1 MPCSGRIWSL
11 IASNSSSLLCAF
23 LTHLEIYRRRVRCI
37 YSPGD
42 LTSPR
47 PPYACASPG
56 GAWGKVPYLFP
67 LEGTFLGRGCEQQA
81 VSQGELGTPWTLGS
95 AKTWMATRP
104 ASQGQVSSLSRKR
117 EQDVGSPTRTL
128 PSFDQKHASSMQ
140 TACRGDRSPGRR
152 TGSEAATFLCRGFK
166 SRQAYRVSGWI
177 SGCFSQRGNMDWG
190 ELALFKNSRLICSSQ
205 RASAAFL

>member
-37 YSPGD
+37 YRPGD

-47 PPYACASPG
+47 PPMPAPLLGAPG
-56 GAWGKVPYLFP
+56 GRFHIFSHWRADFWGGVVNSRPSPKGS
-67 LEGTFLGRGCEQQA
+67 LEPPGHWEAQ
-81 VSQGELGTPWTLGS
+81 
-95 AKTWMATRP
+95 RP
-104 ASQGQVSSLSRKR
+104 GWPPALPRPGQVSSLSRKR

-166 SRQAYRVSGWI
+166 SRQAYRVSGWV

>member
-47 PPYACASPG
+47 PPMPAPLLGAPG
-56 GAWGKVPYLFP
+56 GRFHIFSHWRAHFWGGVVSSRPSPKGS
-67 LEGTFLGRGCEQQA
+67 LEPPGHWEAQRPGWPPALPHRARSAPSAGRGSRMWGVPHGPYPA
-81 VSQGELGTPWTLGS
+81 L
-95 AKTWMATRP
+95 TR
-104 ASQGQVSSLSRKR
+104 
-117 EQDVGSPTRTL
+117 
-128 PSFDQKHASSMQ
+128 SMQ

-166 SRQAYRVSGWI
+166 SRQAYRVSGWV

-190 ELALFKNSRLICSSQ
+190 ELALLKNSRLICSSQ